1 MATFKLNVIEVSQI
15 GSRKLNEPTYSPAYI
30 GSGAGA
36 GDIYYECGKC
46 SVRLAEDLQ
55 RDITDEVIKCPQC
68 GALNETPA
76 Q

>member
-1 MATFKLNVIEVSQI
+1 MNPPIVQHTV
-15 GSRKLNEPTYSPAYI
+15 

-36 GDIYYECGKC
+36 GDIYYECGEC

-68 GALNETPA
+68 GALNETPTG
-76 Q
+76 